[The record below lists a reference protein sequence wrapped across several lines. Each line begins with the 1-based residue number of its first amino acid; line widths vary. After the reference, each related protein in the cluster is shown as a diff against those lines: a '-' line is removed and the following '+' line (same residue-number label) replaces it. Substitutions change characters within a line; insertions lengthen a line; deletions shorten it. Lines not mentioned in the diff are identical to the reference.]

1 MDSIYNEKAWAKDGT
16 FSAKPGQQ
24 VSEAV
29 YEQMFNCLPPYRLS
43 NEAVDNAAKTG
54 VYVSAGFMVSEPTS
68 SDHNGL
74 LYNAFGRNGKTF
86 YYLGT
91 AHKGGQ

>member
-1 MDSIYNEKAWAKDGT
+1 MNVYDEKEWAKDGT

-43 NEAVDNAAKTG
+43 NEAVDNAAKAG
-54 VYVSAGFMVSEPTS
+54 VYVTAGFMVSEPTS
-68 SDHNGL
+68 SDQHGV
-74 LYNAFGRNGKTF
+74 LYNAFGRNDQGF
-86 YYLGT
+86 YFLGL
-91 AHKGGQ
+91 AHKH